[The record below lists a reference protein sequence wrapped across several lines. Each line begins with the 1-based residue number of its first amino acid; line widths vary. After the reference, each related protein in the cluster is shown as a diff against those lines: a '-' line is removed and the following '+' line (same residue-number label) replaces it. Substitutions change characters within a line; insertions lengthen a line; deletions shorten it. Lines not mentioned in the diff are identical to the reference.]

1 MITALDHLQLTAPP
15 GSEPAL
21 RAFYAGALGM
31 TEIPKPPE
39 LAGRGGCWF
48 TVDGGRIRL
57 YLGVEGHFRPTTKAH
72 PGLRVADLDACAERL
87 AAHGAPVVWD
97 SSLPPDRR
105 IYCQD
110 PVGNLLEF
118 VGPGGPAGEPVVP
131 GVRGVGTKV
140 KV

>member
-1 MITALDHLQLTAPP
+1 M
-15 GSEPAL
+15 
-21 RAFYAGALGM
+21 
-31 TEIPKPPE
+31 
-39 LAGRGGCWF
+39 
-48 TVDGGRIRL
+48 
-57 YLGVEGHFRPTTKAH
+57 PTTKAH